1 LVFSQTAK
9 CETKFSITVPR
20 LTAGKYIK
28 MEDNKIL
35 NNLRTAGIEFGNLP
49 KPGGSYVAV
58 NIRGNIAYVAIQFP
72 IKEDAFF
79 FIGRLG
85 ENLTTEDGYQAAR
98 LAAINVLGQIH
109 TFAGFDNIIGLN
121 HADIYY
127 RATEDWDEGPRVANG
142 ASDLFLE
149 MLGDRGKHTRAIF
162 GVDKLPRGFS
172 VALTTSFT
180 IKPA

>member
-1 LVFSQTAK
+1 MENNTIADNLK
-9 CETKFSITVPR
+9 RLGIT
-20 LTAGKYIK
+20 
-28 MEDNKIL
+28 
-35 NNLRTAGIEFGNLP
+35 FGDVP

-72 IKEDAFF
+72 IKQDQFF

-85 ENLTTEDGYQAAR
+85 QEVTTEEGYQAAR
-98 LAAINVLGQIH
+98 LAAMNVLGQIEK
-109 TFAGFDNIIGLN
+109 FVGFDRIVGLN

-127 RATEDWDEGPRVANG
+127 RATQAWDEGPRVANG
-142 ASDLFLE
+142 ASDLFLDV
-149 MLGDRGKHTRAIF
+149 LGDLGQHTRAIF

-180 IKPA
+180 IKEGARSK

>member
-1 LVFSQTAK
+1 
-9 CETKFSITVPR
+9 
-20 LTAGKYIK
+20 
-28 MEDNKIL
+28 MEKDQIL
-35 NNLRTAGIEFGNLP
+35 NNLKTSGIEFGNIP

-72 IKEDAFF
+72 IKKNQFF

-85 ENLTTEDGYQAAR
+85 ENVTTEEGYSAAR
-98 LAAINVLGQIH
+98 LAATNVLGQINE
-109 TFAGFDNIIGLN
+109 FVGFENIAGLN

-127 RATEDWDEGPRVANG
+127 RATEEWDEAPRVANG

-149 MLGDRGKHTRAIF
+149 ILGEKGKHTRAIF

-180 IKPA
+180 IKDK